1 MEKYGREHKRARARL
16 RHNLVDGTLCEY
28 CGRPMFRNS
37 EDNFDGRTVEA
48 DHINADTSRPPG
60 RLIHHTC
67 NRSIVRNWTRHGPGW
82 YLAHGLEVPVVDD
95 SVPGAGKVLPW

>member
-1 MEKYGREHKRARARL
+1 MSIYGRDHQRARARL

-28 CGRPMFRNS
+28 CGRPMFRNA
-37 EDNFDGRTVEA
+37 EDNFDGRVVEA

-60 RLIHHTC
+60 RLIHHKC
-67 NRSIVRNWTRHGPGW
+67 NRTIVTKWTRHGPGW
-82 YLAHGLEVPVVDD
+82 YLAHGLEVPQQDD

>member
-1 MEKYGREHKRARARL
+1 MEKYGREHKRARSRL

-28 CGRPMFRNS
+28 CGRPMFRNA
-37 EDNFDGRTVEA
+37 EDNFDGRVVEA

-60 RLIHHTC
+60 RLIHHKC
-67 NRSIVRNWTRHGPGW
+67 NRTIVTKWTRHGPGW
-82 YLAHGLEVPVVDD
+82 YLAHGLEVPQRDD

>member
-1 MEKYGREHKRARARL
+1 MSIYGRDHQRARARL

-28 CGRPMFRNS
+28 CGRPMFRNA

-60 RLIHHTC
+60 RLIHHKC
-67 NRSIVRNWTRHGPGW
+67 NRTIVTKWTRHGPGW
-82 YLAHGLEVPVVDD
+82 YLAHGLEVPHQDD

>member
-1 MEKYGREHKRARARL
+1 MSIYGRDHQRARARL

-28 CGRPMFRNS
+28 CGRPMFRNG
-37 EDNFDGRTVEA
+37 EDNFDGRVVEA

-60 RLIHHTC
+60 RLIHHKC
-67 NRSIVRNWTRHGPGW
+67 NRTIVTKWTRHGPGW
-82 YLAHGLEVPVVDD
+82 YLAHGLEVPQRDD